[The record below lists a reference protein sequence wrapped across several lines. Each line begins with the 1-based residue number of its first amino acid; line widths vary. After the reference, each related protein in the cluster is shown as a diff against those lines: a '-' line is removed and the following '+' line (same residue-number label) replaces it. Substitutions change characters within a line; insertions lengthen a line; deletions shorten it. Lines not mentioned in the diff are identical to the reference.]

1 MKWIVFV
8 CIAVLA
14 AFAVDPAHAQFVS
27 ERAIDS
33 TNTAEIEEQKMV
45 LRVLDSS
52 SRREVRADVVVKGL
66 NPRKPVVFRD
76 IEDTTIVFK
85 NYRLYTVSVVKKG
98 YMYYAR
104 KFWPDESIQHIENI
118 ELKPLRVGLKTNV
131 EDITFLGDQT
141 EIYHKSLPAL
151 EELLQFLKTNENVK
165 IMIIGHANGPESD
178 KKSPSVYKKGSE
190 KRAEAVR
197 DYLIQRGI
205 QADRLATR
213 GAGNTQM
220 IYPDPKTEWETQSN
234 RRIEIEIIG
243 L

>member
-141 EIYHKSLPAL
+141 DVAL
-151 EELLQFLKTNENVK
+151 LVHHRQ
-165 IMIIGHANGPESD
+165 I
-178 KKSPSVYKKGSE
+178 
-190 KRAEAVR
+190 
-197 DYLIQRGI
+197 
-205 QADRLATR
+205 RLAISVDIRHQHITR
-213 GAGNTQM
+213 IRAAGTLSTVR
-220 IYPDPKTEWETQSN
+220 K
-234 RRIEIEIIG
+234 
-243 L
+243 